1 MYEALGVR
9 DIDKI
14 LPPPQQPQPEDPG
27 MENSKSLQ
35 MMKLQAFQGQDH
47 AAHIDAHQAFMSS
60 FLVANNPPTMGI
72 LQAHMS
78 EHISLMAREEVEAKN
93 AQIMQEQAAQF
104 GGQVPPELQ
113 QQFQMQN
120 EKEIAE
126 RIAEITAELVKEEQ
140 EYLNQKSS
148 DPLIDLKQ
156 QELNL
161 RSQEIKQRKDTE
173 EKKLDLDTEKLG
185 FEEEKLEQKDK
196 IDKEKIKSQE
206 DIAVLRSETSLAQ
219 TRKQDK

>member
-1 MYEALGVR
+1 M
-9 DIDKI
+9 
-14 LPPPQQPQPEDPG
+14 
-27 MENSKSLQ
+27 
-35 MMKLQAFQGQDH
+35 
-47 AAHIDAHQAFMSS
+47 
-60 FLVANNPPTMGI
+60 ANNPPTMGI

>member
-1 MYEALGVR
+1 
-9 DIDKI
+9 
-14 LPPPQQPQPEDPG
+14 
-27 MENSKSLQ
+27 
-35 MMKLQAFQGQDH
+35 MMKLQAFPGQDH

-93 AQIMQEQAAQF
+93 AQIMQEQAAKF

-120 EKEIAE
+120 EKEIAQK
-126 RIAEITAELVKEEQ
+126 IVEITEELVAEEQ
-140 EYLNQKSS
+140 EYLGKKGE

-161 RSQEIKQRKDTE
+161 RAQEIKQRKDTE

-196 IDKEKIKSQE
+196 IEEEKLEQKDKIDKEKIKSQE
-206 DIAVLRSETSLAQ
+206 DIAVLRSETVLAHH
-219 TRKQDK
+219 TPHKTSGSK